1 MCARR
6 VAWLFAVL
14 KEGAEKAMTV
24 KLTHLHSDEDLA
36 HALEH
41 LAGSDSGMRDALAQC
56 GVPPLRR
63 RAPGF
68 AGLAAIVT
76 GQQLSTH
83 AARSIWARLEDA
95 LGVVSAQAVGAS
107 DDAELAAC
115 GLSRPKI
122 RTLRAIVEAV
132 ENGTLDFARLE
143 GAQDEGVHAELTAI
157 KGIGPW
163 TADIFLLFCLGRAD
177 AWPAGDLALMEAIR
191 LLRGHDERPRGED
204 CVGFADCWR
213 PYRGAAAHLLWAY
226 YAVAKGRSGV
236 PDAAGR

>member
-1 MCARR
+1 
-6 VAWLFAVL
+6 
-14 KEGAEKAMTV
+14 MTAI
-24 KLTHLHSDEDLA
+24 LTHLHGDEDLA
-36 HALEH
+36 HALAH
-41 LAGSDSGMRDALAQC
+41 LARSDAGMRDALRQC

-83 AARSIWARLEDA
+83 AARSIWKRLEDA
-95 LGVVSAQAVGAS
+95 FGTLGPQAIDAS
-107 DDAELAAC
+107 EDAALAAC

-122 RTLRAIVEAV
+122 RTLRAIVEAA
-132 ENGTLDFARLE
+132 GSGALDFARLE
-143 GAQDEGVHAELTAI
+143 AASDDDVHAELTAI

-204 CVGFADCWR
+204 CIALAECWR